1 MSTKKVATC
10 DDLKG
15 MKIRVE
21 GSWSDYYNALGAR
34 GTYIS
39 GEETYMGLK
48 LGTIDASQWDV
59 SAVTGLNWHEVA
71 PYRILGGQND
81 VVVGHILMNM
91 DTWKSL
97 PDDLKKAVSDAAEQY
112 FHDLNKIYDGELKKV
127 EALVKAG
134 KVINSPIDAA
144 CDEAHEKAAL
154 QLWEEIG
161 KRDPSAAK
169 SIGIIKDWRKT
180 LK

>member
-1 MSTKKVATC
+1 MHA
-10 DDLKG
+10 
-15 MKIRVE
+15 R
-21 GSWSDYYNALGAR
+21 NALGAR

-71 PYRILGGQND
+71 AY
-81 VVVGHILMNM
+81 
-91 DTWKSL
+91 
-97 PDDLKKAVSDAAEQY
+97 
-112 FHDLNKIYDGELKKV
+112 LKKV

-154 QLWEEIG
+154 QLWEEIA

>member
-1 MSTKKVATC
+1 
-10 DDLKG
+10 
-15 MKIRVE
+15 
-21 GSWSDYYNALGAR
+21 
-34 GTYIS
+34 
-39 GEETYMGLK
+39 
-48 LGTIDASQWDV
+48 
-59 SAVTGLNWHEVA
+59 
-71 PYRILGGQND
+71 
-81 VVVGHILMNM
+81 MNM

-169 SIGIIKDWRKT
+169 SIGIIKAWRKT